1 MTYIESI
8 KGFFGTD
15 SFKLMKRMFYCI
27 TIIFI
32 CFFIFQHV
40 QNKTNISMAIM
51 ETQAVFYIFL
61 GVIYFMISD
70 ILNSPNACTNKL
82 LTIIFFVIL
91 LCYILSYVLEK
102 YLHVNVIGRIFII
115 IAISI
120 GITIIATKVLQYV
133 FGGKSTDYIMDSLT
147 NSYCKNI
154 SFLVFFLIFSFIYL
168 IVYYVYSYKSKLN
181 EILLPSALGFMMII
195 IAFSFIINIS
205 SRLKIISS
213 NDYLN
218 SFISLCCI
226 LIFLGYMWFYT
237 FLSSIGDIC
246 TGSESEA
253 AVAESSNIS
262 SFLLLSIL
270 VILWLDDTPIWHQSG
285 YFVYILVTIFTFAA
299 LFYYSLKYPS
309 TGLLSMWLF
318 IEWIILFSKQG
329 GSAKNSAHFMFMNL

>member
-1 MTYIESI
+1 MAYIESI
-8 KGFFGTD
+8 KNFWSSEYFI
-15 SFKLMKRMFYCI
+15 LMRKMFYCI

-40 QNKTNISMAIM
+40 QNNTNISMAIM
-51 ETQAVFYIFL
+51 ETNIVFYIFL

-70 ILNSPNACTNKL
+70 ILNSPNPCTNKL
-82 LTIIFFVIL
+82 LITIFFVII

-102 YLHVNVIGRIFII
+102 YLNVNVIGRIFII

-120 GITIIATKVLQYV
+120 GITIIATKVLQYI
-133 FGGKSTDYIMDSLT
+133 FGGKSVDYIKNSLT
-147 NSYCKNI
+147 NSYSKNI
-154 SFLVFFLIFSFIYL
+154 SFLIFFLIFTFFYL
-168 IVYYVYSYKSKLN
+168 IVYYAYSYKSKLN

-195 IAFSFIINIS
+195 IAFSFLINIS

-226 LIFLGYMWFYT
+226 LIFLGYVWFYT
-237 FLSSIGDIC
+237 FLNSIGGIC
-246 TGSESEA
+246 QGSESEA
-253 AVAESSNIS
+253 AVAESGNIS
-262 SFLLLSIL
+262 TFLLLSIL

-285 YFVYILVTIFTFAA
+285 YFIYILATIFTFVA

-318 IEWIILFSKQG
+318 IEWVILFSKQG

>member
-1 MTYIESI
+1 MAYIESI
-8 KGFFGTD
+8 KNFWSSEYFI
-15 SFKLMKRMFYCI
+15 LMRKMFYCI

-40 QNKTNISMAIM
+40 QNNTNISMAIM
-51 ETQAVFYIFL
+51 ETNIVFYIFL
-61 GVIYFMISD
+61 GVIYFIISD
-70 ILNSPNACTNKL
+70 ILNSPNPCTNKL
-82 LTIIFFVIL
+82 LMTIFFVII

-102 YLHVNVIGRIFII
+102 YLNVNVIGRIFII

-120 GITIIATKVLQYV
+120 GITIIATKVLQYI
-133 FGGKSTDYIMDSLT
+133 FGGKSVDYIKNSLT
-147 NSYCKNI
+147 NSYSKNI
-154 SFLVFFLIFSFIYL
+154 SFLIFFLIFTFFYL
-168 IVYYVYSYKSKLN
+168 IVYYAYSYKSKLN

-195 IAFSFIINIS
+195 IAFSFLINIS

-226 LIFLGYMWFYT
+226 LIFLGYVWFYT
-237 FLSSIGDIC
+237 FLNSIGDIC
-246 TGSESEA
+246 QGLESEA
-253 AVAESSNIS
+253 DVAESGNIS
-262 SFLLLSIL
+262 TFLLLSIL

-285 YFVYILVTIFTFAA
+285 YFIYILATIFTFVA

-318 IEWIILFSKQG
+318 IEWVILFSKQG

>member
-1 MTYIESI
+1 MTYIES

-32 CFFIFQHV
+32 CFFILQHV
-40 QNKTNISMAIM
+40 QNNTNVRMAII
-51 ETQAVFYIFL
+51 ETNVVFYIFY
-61 GVIYFMISD
+61 GFIFFMISD

-82 LTIIFFVIL
+82 LIVIIITIY
-91 LCYILSYVLEK
+91 LCYFLSYVLEK

-120 GITIIATKVLQYV
+120 GITIIATKVLQYI

-154 SFLVFFLIFSFIYL
+154 SFLVFFLIFTFLYL
-168 IVYYVYSYKSKLN
+168 IVYYAYSYKSKLN
-181 EILLPSALGFMMII
+181 EVVLPSALGFMMII
-195 IAFSFIINIS
+195 IAFSLLINIL

-226 LIFLGYMWFYT
+226 LIFLGYLFFYT
-237 FLSSIGDIC
+237 FLSGVGDIC
-246 TGSESEA
+246 LGTTTEEA
-253 AVAESSNIS
+253 LENSGNIS
-262 SFLLLSIL
+262 TFLLLSIL
-270 VILWLDDTPIWHQSG
+270 IILWLDDTPVWHQIG
-285 YFVYILVTIFTFAA
+285 YFYYILVTIFMFVA

-318 IEWIILFSKQG
+318 IEWVILFSKQG